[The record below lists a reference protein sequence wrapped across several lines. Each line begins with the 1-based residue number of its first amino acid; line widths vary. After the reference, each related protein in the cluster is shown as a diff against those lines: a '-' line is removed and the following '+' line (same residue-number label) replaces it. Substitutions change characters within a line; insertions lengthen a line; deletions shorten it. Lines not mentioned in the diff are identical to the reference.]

1 LDDSVIISGD
11 SGIFVSS
18 LLVQRVNDLISEILE
33 GFSDGRNGSLI
44 REVLVSGQLNEG
56 GDKGGENGVV
66 FEVALDF
73 SQVGLNSLDLDQ

>member
-1 LDDSVIISGD
+1 MDDSVIISGD